1 MIAAVTANEETLR
14 EWLAAGD
21 RGDVDEFERY
31 LHPNV
36 VVHAPLG
43 LSSSGIEAEKRVWT
57 DAKAAVPDIRHD
69 VRETLALDSRVA
81 ARIVVTGTLTADFAG
96 VAATGQSLEIDQVVW
111 ARFDDAGLIVEA
123 WEIAD
128 VGSLLTD

>member
-111 ARFDDAGLIVEA
+111 ARFDEAGLIVEA